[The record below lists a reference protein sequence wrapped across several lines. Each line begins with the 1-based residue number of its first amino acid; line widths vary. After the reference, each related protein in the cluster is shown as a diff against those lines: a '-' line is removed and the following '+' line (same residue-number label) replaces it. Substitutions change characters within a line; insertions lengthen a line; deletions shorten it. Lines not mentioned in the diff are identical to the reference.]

1 MFANKTHE
9 KGHELMLLGKN
20 EEAILYYDQALLE
33 TPNHPDIYSD
43 RGVAYLHL
51 KNKEKCMADLNT
63 ALNLQPEYGYRYSSR
78 AYAKDFFGDTE
89 AAIKDYEKAIDLD
102 QDDAVAHNNLGLL
115 QEKLGYQLEAKQN
128 FERADKLS
136 KHEKQLFD
144 LMDEI
149 EQKEKIVESENFPSK
164 QIETTESNSEIQLDS
179 ENKMIDPVVIRE
191 KNISTFKEFRRIFT
205 SKLQFKEFMRFL
217 KNGFRIK

>member
-9 KGHELMLLGKN
+9 KGHELMLSGKN
-20 EEAILYYDQALLE
+20 EEAISFYDRALLE
-33 TPNHPDIYSD
+33 TPDHPDIYSD

-51 KNKEKCMADLNT
+51 KNKEECMADLNM
-63 ALNLQPEYGYRYSSR
+63 ALMLQPEYSYRYSSR

-102 QDDAVAHNNLGLL
+102 PDDAVAHNNLGLL

-144 LMDEI
+144 LIDEI
-149 EQKEKIVESENFPSK
+149 EQTEKMEESENSSTLI
-164 QIETTESNSEIQLDS
+164 IETSITNTDLPVEP
-179 ENKMIDPVVIRE
+179 ENEMINPEEVRK